1 MVNKYLHLIDRL
13 DELGTNLASNIR
25 KGLDQKPTEIAEAES
40 VRAILWFKLV
50 EIFETYDAILT
61 PTLPITPFP
70 VNQNYPE
77 EINGK
82 KMESYFDWFAPT
94 LVFSLFGL
102 PALSVPSGVTDEGLP
117 AGLQI
122 VGPRFSEGRLIELA
136 KIVSKKIQIGLPNLK

>member
-1 MVNKYLHLIDRL
+1 MVNKYVHLIDRL

-25 KGLDQKPTEIAEAES
+25 KGLDQKPTEIAEAETIRS
-40 VRAILWFKLV
+40 TLWFKLV
-50 EIFETYDAILT
+50 EIFENYDAILT

-70 VNQNYPE
+70 VDQNYPE

-102 PALSVPSGVTDEGLP
+102 PAISVPSGLTDEGLP

-122 VGPRFSEGRLIELA
+122 VGPRFSEGLLMGLA
-136 KIVSKKIQIGLPNLK
+136 AQVENSCPISFPDIK